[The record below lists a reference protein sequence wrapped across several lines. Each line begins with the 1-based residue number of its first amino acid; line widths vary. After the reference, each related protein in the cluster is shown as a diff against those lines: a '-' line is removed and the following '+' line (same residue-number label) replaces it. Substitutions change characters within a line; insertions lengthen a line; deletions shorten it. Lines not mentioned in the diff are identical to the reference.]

1 MLGRLQMSVTE
12 CIAAYEQ
19 MAKRIFDRNE
29 LAKKGSLALTGAQF
43 DHAQL
48 EAAIKEIVQKQLG
61 DPEASMLDTRSN
73 ACKV

>member
-1 MLGRLQMSVTE
+1 MLGRLRMSITE

-29 LAKKGSLALTGAQF
+29 ILKKGSLALTGAQF
-43 DHAQL
+43 DHVQL
-48 EAAIKEIVQKQLG
+48 EKAVKEIVQKYTG
-61 DPEASMLDTRSN
+61 NPDAEMYDSRDN